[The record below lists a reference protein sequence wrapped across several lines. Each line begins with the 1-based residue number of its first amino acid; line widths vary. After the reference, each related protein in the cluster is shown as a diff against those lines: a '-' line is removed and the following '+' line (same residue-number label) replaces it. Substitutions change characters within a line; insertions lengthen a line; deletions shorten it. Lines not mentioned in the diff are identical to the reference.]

1 MGVSG
6 FSLLLAAVAA
16 LAALASVT
24 VPAEAGQ
31 PGEGMRHVEVP
42 ASELSPAL
50 RPAETPPPDFTAGQY
65 IDSAGCVFVR
75 TDGGWNGR
83 VDRDGAAVCGYP
95 PTLSARRTGPE
106 SEPALFPR
114 PELPPAARIE
124 RDLTQAIIP
133 NLQAAELTGPE
144 GKAGKTPAEAVAN
157 SAALPVVADQPR
169 GELTSDPL
177 QIGAVIA
184 QAPALSRQMA
194 GPGRNDRLCA
204 LIGASQ
210 PAPDGASLGLC
221 GSAAPLASLSHISP
235 GGKGGAAA
243 GRSAATART
252 ASATTGDL
260 AHPGAKRQEA
270 NAVARGSRT
279 DRAAASGKAA
289 SPDDMRMVPPGA
301 RFVQIG
307 SFRDAGQAQATAG
320 KLARLGVPVA
330 RAKDGRAELI
340 LVGPLKGR
348 EAIVRMIERLRH
360 AGYGDLRAR
369 R

>member
-24 VPAEAGQ
+24 VPAKAGQ
-31 PGEGMRHVEVP
+31 PGDGMRHVEVS

-75 TDGGWNGR
+75 TDGGWHGR

-114 PELPPAARIE
+114 PELPPAARME

-133 NLQAAELTGPE
+133 NLQAAELTGSE

-169 GELTSDPL
+169 GETASDPL
-177 QIGAVIA
+177 QIGAMIA

-194 GPGRNDRLCA
+194 GPGRTDRLCA

-235 GGKGGAAA
+235 DRKGGD
-243 GRSAATART
+243 ATARP
-252 ASATTGDL
+252 ANATKSDL

-279 DRAAASGKAA
+279 DRAGASGKAA

-307 SFRDAGQAQATAG
+307 SFRDPAQAQATAG

>member
-114 PELPPAARIE
+114 PELPPAARME

-144 GKAGKTPAEAVAN
+144 GQAGKTPAEAVAN

-194 GPGRNDRLCA
+194 GPGRTDRLCA

-221 GSAAPLASLSHISP
+221 GSAAPLASLNHISP
-235 GGKGGAAA
+235 SRKGG
-243 GRSAATART
+243 AATART
-252 ASATTGDL
+252 ASATMGDL
-260 AHPGAKRQEA
+260 TRPGAKRQEA
-270 NAVARGSRT
+270 KAVARGSRT
-279 DRAAASGKAA
+279 DRVAASGKAA
-289 SPDDMRMVPPGA
+289 SPDDVRMVPPGA

-360 AGYGDLRAR
+360 AGYADLRAR

>member
-194 GPGRNDRLCA
+194 GPGRTDRLCA

-235 GGKGGAAA
+235 DRKGGD
-243 GRSAATART
+243 ATARP
-252 ASATTGDL
+252 ANATMGDL
-260 AHPGAKRQEA
+260 TRPGAKRQEA
-270 NAVARGSRT
+270 KAVARSSRT
-279 DRAAASGKAA
+279 DRAGASGKAA
-289 SPDDMRMVPPGA
+289 SPDDVRMVPPGA

>member
-31 PGEGMRHVEVP
+31 PGEGMRHTEVP

-50 RPAETPPPDFTAGQY
+50 HPAETPPPDFTAGQY

-75 TDGGWNGR
+75 TDGGWHGR

-114 PELPPAARIE
+114 PELPAAARIE

-194 GPGRNDRLCA
+194 GPGRTDRLCA

-210 PAPDGASLGLC
+210 PAPDAASLGLC
-221 GSAAPLASLSHISP
+221 GSAAPLASLNHISP
-235 GGKGGAAA
+235 GRKGGAAA
-243 GRSAATART
+243 GRSDATAR
-252 ASATTGDL
+252 SAGATKSDL
-260 AHPGAKRQEA
+260 AHLGAKRQEVK
-270 NAVARGSRT
+270 AVARGSRT
-279 DRAAASGKAA
+279 DRADASGKAA

>member
-50 RPAETPPPDFTAGQY
+50 HPAETPPPDFTAGQY

-75 TDGGWNGR
+75 TDGSWHGR

-133 NLQAAELTGPE
+133 NLQAAELTGLE
-144 GKAGKTPAEAVAN
+144 GPAGKTPAEAVAN
-157 SAALPVVADQPR
+157 SPALPAVPQQPQ
-169 GELTSDPL
+169 GETTSDPL

-194 GPGRNDRLCA
+194 GPGRTDRLCA

-235 GGKGGAAA
+235 GRKGGD
-243 GRSAATART
+243 ATART

-260 AHPGAKRQEA
+260 THPSAKRQEA
-270 NAVARGSRT
+270 KAVAQGSRT
-279 DRAAASGKAA
+279 DRAGASAKAA
-289 SPDDMRMVPPGA
+289 SPDDVRMVPPGA

>member
-75 TDGGWNGR
+75 TDGGWHGR

-106 SEPALFPR
+106 SELALFPR

-144 GKAGKTPAEAVAN
+144 GPAGKTPAEAVAN
-157 SAALPVVADQPR
+157 SAALPAVPQQPQD
-169 GELTSDPL
+169 ETASDPL

-221 GSAAPLASLSHISP
+221 GSAAPLASLNHISP
-235 GGKGGAAA
+235 GRTGAAAA
-243 GRSAATART
+243 GRRDATARA
-252 ASATTGDL
+252 ASATKSDL
-260 AHPGAKRQEA
+260 AHPGAKRQDA

-279 DRAAASGKAA
+279 DRAGASGKPVR
-289 SPDDMRMVPPGA
+289 PDDVRMVPPGA

-330 RAKDGRAELI
+330 RAKDGKAELI

>member
-31 PGEGMRHVEVP
+31 PGEGMRHFEVP

-75 TDGGWNGR
+75 TDGGWHGR
-83 VDRDGAAVCGYP
+83 VDRDGVAVCGYP

-114 PELPPAARIE
+114 PELPAAARIE

-194 GPGRNDRLCA
+194 GPGRTDRLCA

-221 GSAAPLASLSHISP
+221 GSAATLASLSHISP
-235 GGKGGAAA
+235 GRKGG
-243 GRSAATART
+243 AATART
-252 ASATTGDL
+252 ASATKSDL

-270 NAVARGSRT
+270 KAVARGSRT
-279 DRAAASGKAA
+279 DRVAASGKAA
-289 SPDDMRMVPPGA
+289 SPDDVRMVPPGA